1 MLLQGALKYGMMAVL
16 VRTGLHSVDCTLKF
30 NFLFIQASIVKKTEK
45 EFQCYPLLFVTVSPL
60 LLT

>member
-1 MLLQGALKYGMMAVL
+1 MLLQGALKCGMMAVL
-16 VRTGLHSVDCTLKF
+16 VRTGLHSVDCT
-30 NFLFIQASIVKKTEK
+30 FLFMQASIVKKTEK